1 MNASFG
7 SETAPPPGAMTPQE
21 LRQVLQL
28 QRRPRLAPGP
38 LARYEYPDPVGLAA
52 NDNRAR

>member
-7 SETAPPPGAMTPQE
+7 SEPAPPPGAMTPQE

-28 QRRPRLAPGP
+28 QRRPRRAPGP
-38 LARYEYPDPVGLAA
+38 LARYEFLDPIGLAA